1 MDNSQKAMKT
11 FAEWFTKAREEMPEE
26 ERGYLDERKI
36 AMHLAWS
43 QAVIETRN
51 AQRDGTFDIIEA
63 LQ

>member
-1 MDNSQKAMKT
+1 MKT
-11 FAEWFTKAREEMPEE
+11 FAEWFTKAREEMPED